1 MQHRVEDEGQD
12 SLYQES
18 SVVPALHCIFFVNH
32 IYKFVGIY
40 CSDPGSQFNR
50 HRHVTFPHHIFDG
63 ADELVVK
70 QQMLRFILGVGSRV
84 EHPTHTAG
92 HCSKML
98 LSCILREQ
106 SKAISSLSRIQFHL
120 VFQSDRTQKE
130 PNLWSMFSIAK
141 AQDLKWGQRKLS
153 HSLTITVWVP
163 SLSASFSFLTSFCR
177 QASER
182 GAPPSCGFIALLR
195 FKNTSGYWRFQPLRS
210 KKTKIKH
217 VKQL

>member
-12 SLYQES
+12 SLYQEA
-18 SVVPALHCIFFVNH
+18 SVVPALHCLFFVNH

-106 SKAISSLSRIQFHL
+106 SKAISSLSILKNSISLSFPEWQNTE
-120 VFQSDRTQKE
+120 RTQLMIHVFHCKSAGFKMRSE
-130 PNLWSMFSIAK
+130 ETISFTHNNCLGAIFV
-141 AQDLKWGQRKLS
+141 
-153 HSLTITVWVP
+153 SL
-163 SLSASFSFLTSFCR
+163 L
-177 QASER
+177 
-182 GAPPSCGFIALLR
+182 
-195 FKNTSGYWRFQPLRS
+195 
-210 KKTKIKH
+210 
-217 VKQL
+217 

>member
-18 SVVPALHCIFFVNH
+18 SVVPALHCLFFVNH

-92 HCSKML
+92 YCSKML

-106 SKAISSLSRIQFHL
+106 
-120 VFQSDRTQKE
+120 TQKE

-182 GAPPSCGFIALLR
+182 GAPPSCGFTAFLR
-195 FKNTSGYWRFQPLRS
+195 FKNTSGYWRLQPLRG
-210 KKTKIKH
+210 KKPKIKH
-217 VKQL
+217 VK